1 MRLAEKSCR
10 SQYSF
15 LLSLDLASE
24 SSVQAVTSNHLQ
36 VASRQ
41 NQFVILS
48 LEPPGRVLKKLSFI
62 AGHHFNKENDTI
74 SLHLWLLSTVL
85 SGGEDHQTFHLPGK
99 GGFLSLNYSI
109 SEGNA
114 GYYNIL

>member
-1 MRLAEKSCR
+1 MRLAEKACR

-24 SSVQAVTSNHLQ
+24 SVSVQAVTSNHLQ

-48 LEPPGRVLKKLSFI
+48 LEPPERVLKKLSFI
-62 AGHHFNKENDTI
+62 TVQQFNKENDRV

-85 SGGEDHQTFHLPGK
+85 WGEKIIKLFTFLERADSY
-99 GGFLSLNYSI
+99 L
-109 SEGNA
+109 
-114 GYYNIL
+114 